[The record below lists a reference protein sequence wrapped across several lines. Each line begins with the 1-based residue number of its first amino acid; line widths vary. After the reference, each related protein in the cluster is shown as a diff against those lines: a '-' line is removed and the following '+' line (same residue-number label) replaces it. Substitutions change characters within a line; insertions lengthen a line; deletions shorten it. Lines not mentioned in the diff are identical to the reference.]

1 MSSPF
6 FGLNIASSALRTAQT
21 LVDIANQNIANANTP
36 GYSRQAAVVTA
47 STPYPVPVF
56 NSSGVPGQMG
66 TGVQISEVTRARNT
80 FVDSQMHGQLTLQGQ
95 VDAHKDALA
104 QVEATINEPSTTGV
118 SSTVTRYWAAW
129 QDVANNPTDSSARTS
144 LIQSGTAVADVIQS
158 TVTQFKQQQQD
169 LDQQVQLGV
178 TSVNTFA
185 HQIAALNV
193 QISQVEVTG
202 MHANDLRDQRDLLVD
217 QLSSL
222 VKVTINESSNG
233 QVSIN
238 VGSHQLVDRDVVHP
252 MMANTNAGPF
262 TQVQWN
268 PPTPLT
274 FAATAGAAQ
283 PPLPAPPLAVAT
295 GGSMVVNGVSVA
307 IAAGD
312 TPTAVMNTINGTA
325 GLGATG
331 AVTAS
336 LSSGGALVLTSN
348 TKGSGG
354 NVTLGASTG
363 SVYADLGLASG
374 TVKGT
379 DENVNLSGGG
389 KLQGLIESRD
399 QLLQERIDDINGLAS
414 RIIESVNGVQ
424 ASGVGL
430 DGVSGR
436 NFFSGTDATSMA
448 VDAQLTA
455 AGGTDKIAAGRMVAD
470 PSATSGYSAAAG
482 DSTNAVA
489 LAHLQDLIA
498 QRSTST
504 VGGLAPG
511 QTLGAA
517 KLIGLDLSGAAA
529 NVTYTFSVAA
539 GPPLAV
545 SVSDGSTS
553 TPAKLTVGVD
563 GAVPPNQI
571 INVDTGLGR
580 LTLSAAPGASLS
592 SALAGL
598 NNQQV
603 TTLAGPATIGNQYAQ
618 QIATLG
624 VESQTAQSQST
635 NQAVLITNLNTQRQ
649 QTSGV
654 SLDEETVNLMMY
666 QKAFQAAARVITV
679 MDSMLDTLVNHTGV
693 L

>member
-6 FGLNIASSALRTAQT
+6 FGLNIGSSALRTAQT

-36 GYSRQAAVVTA
+36 GFSRQAAVVTA
-47 STPYPVPVF
+47 AMAYPVPAF
-56 NSSGVPGQMG
+56 NSSGRPGQLG
-66 TGVQISEVTRARNT
+66 TGVQITEINRARNT

-95 VDAHKDALA
+95 VDARRDALA
-104 QVEATINEPSTTGV
+104 QVEATINEPSTTGL

-129 QDVANNPTDSSARTS
+129 QDVANNPTDSAARTS
-144 LIQSGTAVADVIQS
+144 LVQSGTAVADVFQS

-178 TSVNTFA
+178 TSVNTVA
-185 HQIAALNV
+185 KQIASINT
-193 QISQVEVTG
+193 QISQVEATG

-222 VKVTINESSNG
+222 VKVSINESADG

-238 VGSHQLVDRDVVHP
+238 VGSHQLVDRNVVHP
-252 MMANTNAGPF
+252 MVANTNAGAF
-262 TQVQWN
+262 TQVQWSPAN
-268 PPTPLT
+268 PLT
-274 FAATAGAAQ
+274 FASMTGAAQ
-283 PPLPAPPLAVAT
+283 PAPPAAPLAVVS
-295 GGSMVVNGVSVA
+295 GGSIVVNGVSVT
-307 IAAGD
+307 IAPND
-312 TPTAVMNTINGTA
+312 TPTNVMNAINGTA

-336 LSSGGALVLTSN
+336 LSAGGALVLTSN

-354 NVTLGASTG
+354 TVVLGASSG
-363 SVYADLGLASG
+363 SVYADLGLAAG
-374 TVKGT
+374 TVKGA

-389 KLQGLIESRD
+389 KLQGLIQSRD
-399 QLLQERIDDINGLAS
+399 QLLQERIDNVNSLAS
-414 RIIESVNGVQ
+414 RIIESVNSVH

-430 DGVSGR
+430 DGLGGR
-436 NFFSGTDATSMA
+436 NFFSGTDATNMA
-448 VDAQLTA
+448 VDQQLTA
-455 AGGTDKIAAGRMVAD
+455 AGGIDKIAAGRMAAD
-470 PSATSGYSAAAG
+470 PSATSGFSFAAG
-482 DSTNAVA
+482 DSSNAVA
-489 LAHLQDLIA
+489 LAHLQDLTA
-498 QRSTST
+498 QRATTSP
-504 VGGLAPG
+504 GLTPG
-511 QTLGAA
+511 QTVGAA
-517 KLIGLDLSGAAA
+517 HLVGVDLSGASA
-529 NVTYTFSVAA
+529 NATYTFSVAA
-539 GPPLAV
+539 GPPLSV

-553 TPAKLTVGVD
+553 RPATLTVGID
-563 GAVPPNQI
+563 TAAPPNQLI
-571 INVDTGLGR
+571 TVDTGVGR
-580 LTLSAAPGASLS
+580 LTLTAAPGTTLT

-603 TTLAGPATIGNQYAQ
+603 STLAGPATVGNEYAQ

-635 NQAVLITNLNTQRQ
+635 NQQVLITNLNTQRQ

-654 SLDEETVNLMMY
+654 SLDEETVNLMQY